1 MGGQGI
7 LPRMTP
13 DPASLAHWFDGPL
26 GRALLE
32 QERATVGHALEC
44 VFGVQCLQVGA
55 WGAPSSFLDLARTQR
70 RALVSV
76 REALQPCICA
86 QPSQLPVQSDSIDAL
101 LLQHTLEFEQHPH
114 EVLRE
119 AQRVLRPEGCLVI
132 LGFEPLGAWALR
144 SRLTRGGFPPG
155 IARQLSAGRLTDW
168 LKLLGLDVDPA
179 QRFLFTLPF
188 ARAQSGRL
196 QRWADGAGRALASRL
211 SGGYVLVARKR
222 VHAMTPIRLQF
233 RTRPAVLGGLAEPT
247 TRVGT

>member
-1 MGGQGI
+1 MELDPSS
-7 LPRMTP
+7 LPQ
-13 DPASLAHWFDGPL
+13 WFDGPL

-32 QERATVGHALEC
+32 QERAAVGHAMEC

-55 WGAPSSFLDLARTQR
+55 WGPPSGFLDLARTQR

-76 REALQPCICA
+76 REDLPASIRA
-86 QPSQLPVQSDSIDAL
+86 QPPQLPIQSDSIDAL
-101 LLQHTLEFEQHPH
+101 LLPHTLEFESHPH

-155 IARQLSAGRLTDW
+155 IERQLSAGRLTDW

-188 ARAQSGRL
+188 ARGQSGRL
-196 QRWADGAGRALASRL
+196 QRWADGAGRALGSRL
-211 SGGYVLVARKR
+211 SGGYVLVAKKR

-233 RTRPAVLGGLAEPT
+233 KARPAVIGGLAEPT